1 MDYPV
6 EFFQESI
13 SLSQEASVLSPE
25 TLALAKGILLGD
37 KSQISPEV
45 MQSFRTAGMSHLL
58 AVSGLHV
65 GIIMSLVW
73 LLLKP
78 LEWLVLYLTS
88 LPQLRC
94 RVGSPKIAY
103 IIGDTKRIFVILLTC
118 VYVWLIGAPPSAM
131 RATLMLSLCLLG
143 WMFHRP
149 TSAARCLLFAALLL
163 LAWDPWLI
171 TNVGFQLSFLA
182 VGGILLFQPWLN
194 DTSLHWSFRTILLS
208 IAAQVLTIPVVAF
221 YFHQVPF
228 FGWLQ
233 GLLVVPLMPLFV
245 TLLLL
250 CLCFPSFSWL
260 SLIVEALRSW
270 MELMADGI
278 GNLERLLLGGHL
290 YFYPS
295 WIEALLA
302 EIFFLS
308 LVILLRVKKD
318 NNA

>member
-6 EFFQESI
+6 T
-13 SLSQEASVLSPE
+13 LSQEALGLSEE
-25 TLALAKGILLGD
+25 TLALAQGILLGD

-65 GIIMSLVW
+65 GIIMSLIW
-73 LLLKP
+73 LVCKP
-78 LEWLVLYLTS
+78 LEWLALCLTS
-88 LPQLRC
+88 LPQLGC

-103 IIGDTKRIFVILLTC
+103 IIGAAKRVLVILLTC
-118 VYVWLIGAPPSAM
+118 VYVYRIGAPPSAV

-171 TNVGFQLSFLA
+171 KNVGFQLSFLA
-182 VGGILLFQPWLN
+182 VGGIILCQPWLN
-194 DTSLHWSFRTILLS
+194 DPNLHWSIRAILLS
-208 IAAQVLTIPVVAF
+208 LAAQVLTIPVVAY

-250 CLCFPSFSWL
+250 CLCFPSFFGL
-260 SLIVEALRSW
+260 SYLVEALRSW
-270 MELMADGI
+270 MELMADSI
-278 GNLERLLLGGHL
+278 GKLEQLLLGGHL

-295 WIEALLA
+295 VIEALLA

-308 LVILLRVKKD
+308 LVILLRINKD